1 MKTLTSILLMFVRVF
16 CMVKILIWLFQQNYS
31 ANHPISEI
39 QQYLVYLLLDIWIV
53 ISAKQFNEEN

>member
-1 MKTLTSILLMFVRVF
+1 MKTLTGILLLSVRVF

-31 ANHPISEI
+31 TNHPISEI

>member
-1 MKTLTSILLMFVRVF
+1 
-16 CMVKILIWLFQQNYS
+16 MVKILIWLFQQNYS
-31 ANHPISEI
+31 TNHPISEI

>member
-1 MKTLTSILLMFVRVF
+1 
-16 CMVKILIWLFQQNYS
+16 MVKILIWLFQQNYS